1 MLVLVTPWVPLRYCC
16 GSNVGFKVMLAAKGT
31 NHKQKATPQ
40 GVLRHSQSQNRL
52 NPYNELFAVPL
63 ITLYTSLCFCDC
75 SKCTYQKLIVITYV
89 FFIVS
94 RSCQT

>member
-40 GVLRHSQSQNRL
+40 GVLRHSQSQKQTNLHQRVVRGAAYYLLMQLVKLLRL
-52 NPYNELFAVPL
+52 
-63 ITLYTSLCFCDC
+63 
-75 SKCTYQKLIVITYV
+75 
-89 FFIVS
+89 
-94 RSCQT
+94 